1 MVKSFF
7 NDLRKFINDL
17 RNVARVFTQP
27 GEEADG
33 KLGFV
38 AVRLLT
44 LAATHRRLLGSR
56 LSKFQADFI
65 GGVLQQSAIDNGK
78 ILLGDRIVAPLQVQ

>member
-27 GEEADG
+27 GKEADERT
-33 KLGFV
+33 FFARNPPPHQTV
-38 AVRLLT
+38 
-44 LAATHRRLLGSR
+44 
-56 LSKFQADFI
+56 
-65 GGVLQQSAIDNGK
+65 
-78 ILLGDRIVAPLQVQ
+78 

>member
-38 AVRLLT
+38 AGPPPHVGGYIST
-44 LAATHRRLLGSR
+44 ATRE
-56 LSKFQADFI
+56 
-65 GGVLQQSAIDNGK
+65 
-78 ILLGDRIVAPLQVQ
+78 QVE

>member
-65 GGVLQQSAIDNGK
+65 GGALEQLAVDYGQITHR
-78 ILLGDRIVAPLQVQ
+78 DRIVPPLQAQ